1 MPQTK
6 IERKYFLVQTAIFLL
21 NTGSIA
27 AEKTA
32 VTRFERL
39 QKNITGGK
47 E

>member
-6 IERKYFLVQTAIFLL
+6 IERKYFLVQIDNFLP
-21 NTGSIA
+21 NAGFIVP
-27 AEKTA
+27 EKTA
-32 VTRFERL
+32 ATKFERL